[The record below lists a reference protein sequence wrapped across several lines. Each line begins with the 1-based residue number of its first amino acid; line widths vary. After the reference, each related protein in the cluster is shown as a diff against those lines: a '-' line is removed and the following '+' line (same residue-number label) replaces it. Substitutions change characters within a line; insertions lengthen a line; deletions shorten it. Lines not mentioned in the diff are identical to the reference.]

1 MTNYTLTI
9 SYKSRLFILI
19 ICLTCMVSCTVT
31 NNLYVNNPNPMGKG
45 NSELYLG
52 IGTGVKAK
60 IDSINNTTGKI
71 SFTNKIS
78 SAPILSLGAQYGVS
92 NQTDVRFAFHL
103 PYILGGGGLRAGLQH
118 SFMDSSAK
126 MNFAIGFDLGG
137 VISND
142 SIKIFRSKIP
152 LTDSKATEG
161 GLNADIFIPFGVNLK
176 KDISIILTPRYSFN
190 RIFIRKSLFN
200 HNISNFNFEYPT
212 LSIGI
217 RKRRFY
223 FETTVIYH
231 DRQVF
236 PHFGMVIL
244 SKN

>member
-1 MTNYTLTI
+1 MTNYTPTI

-31 NNLYVNNPNPMGKG
+31 NNLYVTNPNPMGKG
-45 NSELYLG
+45 NSEGYLG

-78 SAPILSLGAQYGVS
+78 NAPILSVGGQWGVL
-92 NQTDVRFAFHL
+92 NQTDVRFALHL
-103 PYILGGGGLRAGLQH
+103 PYVLGGVGLRTGLQH
-118 SFMDSSAK
+118 SFMDPSAK

-137 VISND
+137 VFAKD
-142 SIKIFRSKIP
+142 SIEIFGSKSP
-152 LTDSKATEG
+152 LSRETNG

-176 KDISIILTPRYSFN
+176 KDITIILTPRYSFN
-190 RIFIRKSLFN
+190 RIYIREFQLN
-200 HNISNFNFEYPT
+200 NNTSNFNFGYPT

-217 RKRRFY
+217 RKRQFY
-223 FETTVIYH
+223 FETTAIYY

-236 PHFGMVIL
+236 PLFGIVIL
-244 SKN
+244 FKN